1 MRVLLLHPEDFPQR
15 GPWSQERWDL
25 IVDLGRSSS
34 STVEDW
40 ERIMHVSVL
49 RADSLRQD
57 VEDLRQVRKLF
68 SRGMDR
74 LTDEAG
80 IDWWE
85 LTSLLIMSE
94 LETILAFQRLLP
106 QIERATEIWATHP
119 GWPASAVGALVN
131 LPLRSFFQ
139 QPWARFGAGVRHYG
153 SVLQRFPARKIK
165 EIVLDKYDSRY
176 KWRARFVSRTS
187 ALQQPCVL
195 VPSAYVNVSRMA
207 AAYAELLPQESFLVV
222 ATRQSGRLSS
232 LPPNVQTRDLA
243 AYVEGGPPI
252 RECEA
257 LLEEWTRLKAD
268 LRAIPEFAILSQ
280 VGVLDLFPRW
290 FQDGLVARNAWR
302 KVLEREPVCG
312 VLCGDD
318 SNRYT
323 RLPVILAAKRG
334 IPTVDF
340 HHGAMDGRYLV
351 KDLPCD
357 RYLAKNAMEQDYLLR
372 VCGLEPERL
381 VPGAPAL
388 ALAHCVPHVAPAPEE
403 PSCAVFF
410 SEPYETSGARAEEV
424 YREILPRLCRI
435 ARESDRHVIVKLH
448 PFESLSQ
455 RTRMLRELMS
465 EQDFK
470 QIAVV
475 EGPLLPQLLSKTW
488 FGLAVE
494 STTVLDCFLRGIP
507 SFVCGWLTL
516 SPFGYVQQYARS
528 GIAHILRDASDVERI
543 PELLAGRRNSP
554 PPESFAKAADPESL
568 RRWLGVKSLAANA
581 DVARVR

>member
-15 GPWSQERWDL
+15 GPWLRERWDL
-25 IVDLGRSSS
+25 MVDLGRSSS
-34 STVEDW
+34 STVENW
-40 ERIMHVSVL
+40 EKIMHVPVL
-49 RADSLRQD
+49 RADSFRQD
-57 VEDLRQVRKLF
+57 VEDLRQVRKLL
-68 SRGMDR
+68 SRGIGR

-94 LETILAFQRLLP
+94 VATVLAFQRLLP
-106 QIERATEIWATHP
+106 QIEGASEIWSTRS
-119 GWPASAVGALVN
+119 GWPASAVGALVKR
-131 LPLRSFFQ
+131 PLRSFFH

-153 SVLQRFPARKIK
+153 SVLQRFPAQKIK
-165 EIVLDKYDSRY
+165 EIFLDKYDSRY
-176 KWRARFVSRTS
+176 KWRARFASRAP
-187 ALQQPCVL
+187 ALRQPSIL
-195 VPSAYVNVSRMA
+195 LPSAYVNVSRMA
-207 AAYAELLPQESFLVV
+207 AAYAELLPQESFLIV

-243 AYVEGGPPI
+243 AYIESGPPI
-252 RECEA
+252 RETAA
-257 LLEEWTRLKAD
+257 LLEQWTKLKAD
-268 LRAIPEFAILSQ
+268 LGTIPEFATLLH

-302 KVLEREPVCG
+302 RVLEREPVCG

-318 SNRYT
+318 SNLYT

-351 KDLPCD
+351 KDLPSD

-388 ALAHCVPHVAPAPEE
+388 ALPDSVPHIVPAPAE

-410 SEPYETSGARAEEV
+410 SEPYETPGARAEEV
-424 YREILPRLCRI
+424 YREVLPRLCRV
-435 ARESDRHVIVKLH
+435 ARESDRRVIVKLH

-465 EQDFK
+465 EQDLK

-475 EGPLLPQLLSKTW
+475 DGPLSSHLLSKTW
-488 FGLAVE
+488 FGVAVE

-507 SFVCGWLTL
+507 SFVCAWLTL

-528 GIAHILRDASDVERI
+528 GVAQILRDPSDVERI

-568 RRWLGVKSLAANA
+568 RQWLGVKSLAANA